1 MTIDL
6 RPWQS
11 EAIKKCKEWFE
22 IRKSNKF
29 IINAAPGSGKT
40 YTALVIAKELLRA
53 KRIDK
58 VVVVAPSNKVVKQWS
73 VEAKNILGSKM
84 MKVSGGDKDDLL
96 SYGTHY
102 STTWQSLKSL
112 LDAFH
117 TLCRT
122 YKTLVICD
130 EQHHAASD
138 KSWGKSVIKAFEE
151 SAKYELILT
160 GTPYRS
166 DGKDAVWLE
175 TDKDSKKIVH
185 PIDGTYVLTYGEAV
199 ALGYCRPVT
208 FHKHEGNFI
217 FDFLD
222 GDKVEISGKTGPK
235 LNDEQRKKIK
245 RIPLIDKAMDFYNL
259 ATTVKHLNDNPNTPD
274 LSSYMSTMIKEGVNK
289 LEQVRFIIPDAG
301 GLVIAPD
308 IQTANHMAQIIEHL
322 TNEKP
327 VVVHNKEKGSNNKL
341 NAFEDNKEM
350 KWLVSVQ
357 MVSEGVDIPR
367 LRVLVYLPTAMTE
380 LFFRQAIGRV
390 VRNYIPNDNTRAYV
404 IMPAYKTF
412 EVFAERV
419 EREMPAKFRKDSNR
433 PKKKVCPDCHSDCNL
448 NASECSECG
457 HEFPQRT
464 PQFKMCAYCGGMNL
478 LNAETC
484 QHCGENMTHEFGVT
498 LDSAMRDGVLVRG
511 MTISEDEAQEG
522 ERMADHLNDLVM
534 SSGDEVLIKLMRSY
548 PEESYAR
555 IAKYIEVAREKV
567 RSENV

>member
-6 RPWQS
+6 RPWQA
-11 EAIKKCKEWFE
+11 EALSKCKKWFE
-22 IRKSNKF
+22 KETSNKF
-29 IINAAPGSGKT
+29 VINAAPASGKT
-40 YTALVIAKELLRA
+40 YTALVIAKELLRER
-53 KRIDK
+53 KIDK
-58 VVVVAPSNKVVKQWS
+58 VVVVAPSNEVVKQWS
-73 VEAKNILGSKM
+73 SDAKVILGSDM

-117 TLCRT
+117 TLCCS

-130 EQHHAASD
+130 EQHHAALD
-138 KSWGKSVIKAFEE
+138 KSWGTNVIKAFED

-175 TDKDSKKIVH
+175 TDKKSKTIVH

-235 LNDEQRKKIK
+235 ISEEQRKKIK
-245 RIPLIDKAMDFYNL
+245 RIPMIDKAMDFYNL
-259 ATTVKHLNDNPNTPD
+259 ATTIKHLNENPNTPD
-274 LSSYMSTMIKEGVNK
+274 LKSYMSTMIKEGINE
-289 LEQVRFIIPDAG
+289 LDSARLTIPDAG

-308 IQTANHMAQIIEHL
+308 IPTANHMAQIIEHL

-327 VVVHNKEKGSNNKL
+327 VIVHNEEKGSNNKL
-341 NAFEDNKEM
+341 KAFKRNKE

-367 LRVLVYLPTAMTE
+367 LRVLVYLPNAMTE
-380 LFFRQAIGRV
+380 LFFRQAVGRV

-412 EVFAERV
+412 ETFAERI
-419 EREMPAKFRKDSNR
+419 EREMPPKFRKDTNR
-433 PKKKVCPDCHSDCNL
+433 PKKKVCPECHSDCNL
-448 NASECSECG
+448 NASECTECG
-457 HEFPQRT
+457 HEFPQRS
-464 PQFKMCAYCGGMNL
+464 PQYKICDHCGGMNL

-484 QHCGENMTHEFGVT
+484 QHCGEDMTHEFGVT
-498 LDSAMRDGVLVRG
+498 LDSAMRDGVYVRG
-511 MTISEDEAQEG
+511 MAISEDEAQEG

-555 IAKYIEVAREKV
+555 IAKYVDVAREKV
-567 RSENV
+567 RNENV